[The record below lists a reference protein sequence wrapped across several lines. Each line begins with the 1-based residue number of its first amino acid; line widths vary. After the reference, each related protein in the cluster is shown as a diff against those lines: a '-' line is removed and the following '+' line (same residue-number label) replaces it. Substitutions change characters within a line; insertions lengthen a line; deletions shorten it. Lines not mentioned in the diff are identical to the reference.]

1 MRVVVAMSLML
12 AAAGAAFPQSGMK
25 AAVAEPALV
34 PRPAEIR
41 VDAGAF
47 PLTRSARLVTDPGD
61 RELRCIARTLAV
73 PLGRAVGGKLTV
85 TDRPPKAG
93 TASVIRLTRQ
103 NARPDL
109 APEGYELEIRA
120 DGVLL
125 RAPTAEG
132 IFRGVQ
138 TVRQL
143 LPAAAESATAGK
155 PGPSALPCLRI
166 TDQPRFAWR
175 GLLLDCCR
183 HFMSKNYVKHV
194 IDALAYHKL
203 NRLHW
208 HLTEDQGWRI
218 EIKAFPRLTQVGAW
232 RGEGAERHGG
242 FYTQADIRE
251 IVAYAKERYVTVVPE
266 IEMPGHCTAA
276 LAAHPELSCTG
287 GPFEVTARWGV
298 FDDVFCAGNDATFRF
313 LETVLDEVA
322 ALFPG
327 EYIHI
332 GADECPKTRWQA
344 CPKCQARMTAEGLKD
359 EAELQS
365 WFIRRIAAYLRGKGK
380 RVTGWDE
387 IMEGGLAEGVT
398 VQYWR
403 GWLGE
408 RIVTEAAAAGN
419 DVIVSP
425 TSHCY
430 IDYPWSVIDLA
441 KIYSLEPVPAAMP
454 PEHAARVLGGEANMW
469 AEYAPQ
475 SAVDGK
481 VFPRLAGL
489 AEVLWSPREAR
500 DWADFSNRMND
511 HYDRLAALGIA
522 AMVPPPQL
530 ESDGDD
536 GGPRTV
542 HLSCVWP
549 GAQIRYT
556 LDGSAPRPDSPRA
569 DGPIRVERTA
579 TLRAVSF
586 HPGLTPSPEV
596 HATYR
601 IGALPPVPPAA
612 AAPGLRASYHPGNWN
627 VLPDYT
633 RLRPA
638 ATRTVPVIDVTPT
651 LRPEFFGLRF
661 AGWLDVPADGDY
673 VFTVRS
679 DDVSRLFLDGVLVV
693 DCAGAHHQTLE
704 RSGPIALRAGR
715 HALAL
720 DYLQILGDVTL
731 TVFWEGPGFAREEL
745 PAARLTHDPSSS
757 TP

>member
-1 MRVVVAMSLML
+1 MRSVVAMFLML
-12 AAAGAAFPQSGMK
+12 AAAGVAFPQSVIK

-34 PRPAEIR
+34 PRPAQIQM
-41 VDAGAF
+41 DAGAF
-47 PLTRSARLVTDPGD
+47 YLTRTTRLVTDPGD
-61 RELRCIARTLAV
+61 RELRRIARMLAV
-73 PLGRAVGGKLTV
+73 PLGRAAGDKLTV
-85 TDRPPKAG
+85 TDRLPRTG

-103 NARPDL
+103 NARPEL
-109 APEGYELEIRA
+109 APEGYELEIRT

-143 LPAAAESATAGK
+143 LPVAAESSARGK
-155 PGPSALPCLRI
+155 PGSTALPCLRI
-166 TDQPRFAWR
+166 TDQPRFPWR
-175 GLLLDCCR
+175 GLLLDCGR
-183 HFMSKNYVKHV
+183 HFMSKDYVKHV

-218 EIKAFPRLTQVGAW
+218 EIKAFPRLTRVGAW
-232 RGEGAERHGG
+232 RGEGAERYGG

-251 IVAYAKERYVTVVPE
+251 IVAYARERYVTVVPE

-276 LAAHPELSCTG
+276 LAAYPGFSCTG
-287 GPFEVTARWGV
+287 GPFAVTHRWGV
-298 FDDVFCAGNDATFRF
+298 FDDVYCAGNDATFRF
-313 LETVLDEVA
+313 LEKVLDEVA

-344 CPKCQARMTAEGLKD
+344 CPKCQARISAEGLKD

-441 KIYSLEPVPAAMP
+441 KIYTLEPVPAGMP

-469 AEYAPQ
+469 TEYAPQ

-500 DWADFSNRMND
+500 DWADFSNRMNS

-522 AMVPPPQL
+522 AMVPPPRL
-530 ESDGDD
+530 ESEGVD

-542 HLSCVWP
+542 RLTGAWP
-549 GAQIRYT
+549 GAAIRYT
-556 LDGSAPRPDSPRA
+556 LDGTAPRPDSSRA
-569 DGPIRVERTA
+569 DGPIRIERTA
-579 TLRAVSF
+579 TIRAAAF
-586 HPGLTPSPEV
+586 HPGLTTSPEV
-596 HATYR
+596 RATIR
-601 IGALPPVPPAA
+601 IDALPAASPNA
-612 AAPGLRASYHPGNWN
+612 AAPGLRAAYYPGNWN
-627 VLPDYT
+627 ALPDYT

-638 ATRTVPVIDVTPT
+638 AVRTVSAIDVTPG

-661 AGWLDVPADGDY
+661 TGWLDVPADGDY
-673 VFTVRS
+673 TFTVRS

-693 DCAGAHHQTLE
+693 DCDGAHHRTLE
-704 RSGPIALRAGR
+704 TSGRIPLRAGR
-715 HALAL
+715 HALAV
-720 DYLQILGDVTL
+720 DYLQILGSSAL
-731 TVFWEGPGFAREEL
+731 TVYWEGPGFAREEL
-745 PAARLTHDPSSS
+745 PAARLAHVPEA
-757 TP
+757 PAR

>member
-1 MRVVVAMSLML
+1 MRSVVAMFLIL
-12 AAAGAAFPQSGMK
+12 AAAEAAFPQSGMR
-25 AAVAEPALV
+25 AAAAEPALV
-34 PRPAEIR
+34 PRPAQIQM
-41 VDAGAF
+41 DAGMFA
-47 PLTRSARLVTDPGD
+47 LSRSTRLVTDSGD
-61 RELRCIARTLAV
+61 RELRRIARTLAV
-73 PLGRAVGGKLTV
+73 PLGRAAGGKLTI

-103 NARPDL
+103 NARPEL

-143 LPAAAESATAGK
+143 LPAAAESAATGK
-155 PGPSALPCLRI
+155 PGPTALPCLRI

-183 HFMSKNYVKHV
+183 HFMSKDYVKHV
-194 IDALAYHKL
+194 IDSLAYHKL

-232 RGEGAERHGG
+232 RGEGAERYGG

-276 LAAHPELSCTG
+276 LAAYPEFSCTG
-287 GPFEVTARWGV
+287 GPFAVTHRWGV
-298 FDDVFCAGNDATFRF
+298 FDDVYCAGNDATFRF

-344 CPKCQARMTAEGLKD
+344 CPKCQARIAAEGLKD

-408 RIVTEAAAAGN
+408 RIVAEAAAAGN

-441 KIYSLEPVPAAMP
+441 KIYSLEPVPAGMP

-475 SAVDGK
+475 PAVDGK

-500 DWADFSNRMND
+500 NWADFSSRMNG

-522 AMVPPPQL
+522 AMVPPPRL
-530 ESDGDD
+530 ETDGAD
-536 GGPRTV
+536 GGPMTV
-542 HLSCVWP
+542 TLTTEIP
-549 GAQIRYT
+549 GATVRYT
-556 LDGSAPRPDSPRA
+556 LDGTAPNPDSPSA
-569 DGPIRVERTA
+569 TGPIRVERTA
-579 TLRAVSF
+579 TVRAAAF
-586 HPGLTPSPEV
+586 RPELTPSPEV
-596 HATYR
+596 RATCR
-601 IGALPPVPPAA
+601 IGPLPAVSASDA
-612 AAPGLRASYHPGNWN
+612 TPGLRAAYYPGNWN
-627 VLPDYT
+627 AIPDYT
-633 RLRPA
+633 SLRPA
-638 ATRTVPVIDVTPT
+638 AVTTVPSIDVSPAR
-651 LRPEFFGLRF
+651 RPEFFGLRF
-661 AGWLDVPADGDY
+661 TGFIEVPADGEY
-673 VFTVRS
+673 AFSLRS
-679 DDVSRLFLDGVLVV
+679 DDGSRLFIDGVLVV
-693 DCAGAHHQTLE
+693 ENTTAHEAREQTGRIRL
-704 RSGPIALRAGR
+704 AAGR
-715 HALAL
+715 HGLVL
-720 DYLQILGDVTL
+720 DYLQMLGDRSL
-731 TVFWEGPGFAREEL
+731 AVFWEGPDLPRQEL
-745 PAARLTHDPSSS
+745 PAARLAHAPAA
-757 TP
+757 PAR

>member
-1 MRVVVAMSLML
+1 MRSVLAMFLML
-12 AAAGAAFPQSGMK
+12 AAAGVAFPQSGTK
-25 AAVAEPALV
+25 AAMAEPALV
-34 PRPAEIR
+34 PRPAQIR
-41 VDAGAF
+41 MDAGAF
-47 PLTRSARLVTDPGD
+47 SLTRSTRLVTDPGD
-61 RELRCIARTLAV
+61 RELRRIARMLAV
-73 PLGRAVGGKLTV
+73 PLGRAAGGQLTV
-85 TDRPPKAG
+85 TDRLPRAG

-103 NARPDL
+103 NARPEL
-109 APEGYELEIRA
+109 APEGYELEIRT

-143 LPAAAESATAGK
+143 LPAAAESAAAGK
-155 PGPSALPCLRI
+155 TGPAALPCLRI

-183 HFMSKNYVKHV
+183 HFMSKDYVKHV

-251 IVAYAKERYVTVVPE
+251 IVAYARERYITVVPE

-276 LAAHPELSCTG
+276 LAAYPEFSCTG

-298 FDDVFCAGNDATFRF
+298 FDDVYCAGNDATFRF
-313 LETVLDEVA
+313 LEKVLDEVA

-344 CPKCQARMTAEGLKD
+344 CPKCQARITAEGLKD

-365 WFIRRIAAYLRGKGK
+365 WFIRRIAAYLRGKEK

-441 KIYSLEPVPAAMP
+441 KIYSLEPVPAGMP

-475 SAVDGK
+475 PAVDGK

-500 DWADFSNRMND
+500 DWVDFSHRMNG

-522 AMVPPPQL
+522 AMVPPPRL
-530 ESDGDD
+530 ETDGAD
-536 GGPRTV
+536 GGPVTV
-542 HLSCVWP
+542 TLATDVP
-549 GAQIRYT
+549 GAVVRYT
-556 LDGSAPRPDSPRA
+556 LDGTAPHPDSPSTA
-569 DGPIRVERTA
+569 GPIRLERTA
-579 TLRAVSF
+579 TLRATAF
-586 HPGLTPSPEV
+586 RPGLTPSPEV
-596 HATYR
+596 RTTCR
-601 IGALPPVPPAA
+601 IGPLPAVTAGDTV
-612 AAPGLRASYHPGNWN
+612 PGLRAAYYPGNWN
-627 VLPDYT
+627 AIPDFAA
-633 RLRPA
+633 LRPA
-638 ATRTVPVIDVTPT
+638 AVTTVPAIDVSPGV
-651 LRPEFFGLRF
+651 RPEFFGLRF
-661 AGWLDVPADGDY
+661 TGFIDVPADGEY
-673 VFTVRS
+673 AFSLRS
-679 DDVSRLFLDGVLVV
+679 DDGSRLFIDGVLVV
-693 DCAGAHHQTLE
+693 ENTTAHESREQTGRIRL
-704 RSGPIALRAGR
+704 AAGR
-715 HALAL
+715 HGLVL
-720 DYLQILGDVTL
+720 DYLQMLGDKSL
-731 TVFWEGPGFAREEL
+731 AVFWEGPELPRQEL
-745 PAARLTHDPSSS
+745 PAARLAHAPAA
-757 TP
+757 PAR

>member
-1 MRVVVAMSLML
+1 MRSVVAMFLML
-12 AAAGAAFPQSGMK
+12 AAAGVAFPQSGIQ

-34 PRPAEIR
+34 PRPAQIR
-41 VDAGAF
+41 MDAGVF
-47 PLTRSARLVTDPGD
+47 SLTRSTRLVTDPGD
-61 RELRCIARTLAV
+61 RELRRIARTLAV
-73 PLGRAVGGKLTV
+73 PLGRAAGGKLTV
-85 TDRPPKAG
+85 TDRLPKSGA
-93 TASVIRLTRQ
+93 ASVIRLTRQ

-143 LPAAAESATAGK
+143 LPAAAESAAVGK
-155 PGPSALPCLRI
+155 TGPAALPCLRI

-183 HFMSKNYVKHV
+183 HFMSKDYVKHV

-218 EIKAFPRLTQVGAW
+218 GIKAFPRLTQVGAW
-232 RGEGAERHGG
+232 RGEGAERYGG

-251 IVAYAKERYVTVVPE
+251 IVAYARERYVTVVPE

-276 LAAHPELSCTG
+276 LAAYPEFSCTG
-287 GPFEVTARWGV
+287 GPFAVTHRWGV
-298 FDDVFCAGNDATFRF
+298 FDDVYCAGNDATFRF
-313 LETVLDEVA
+313 LEKVLDEVA

-344 CPKCQARMTAEGLKD
+344 CPKCQARITAEGLKD

-441 KIYSLEPVPAAMP
+441 KIYSLEPVPAGMP

-475 SAVDGK
+475 PAVDGK

-489 AEVLWSPREAR
+489 AEVLWSPRDTR
-500 DWADFSNRMND
+500 DWADFSNRMNG

-522 AMVPPPQL
+522 AMVPPPRL
-530 ESDGDD
+530 ETEGAD
-536 GGPRTV
+536 GGPVTV
-542 HLSCVWP
+542 TLATAVP
-549 GAQIRYT
+549 GAVVRYT
-556 LDGSAPRPDSPRA
+556 LDGTAPHPDSPSA
-569 DGPIRVERTA
+569 AGPIRLDRTT
-579 TLRAVSF
+579 TLRAAAF
-586 HPGLTPSPEV
+586 RPGLTPSPEV
-596 HATYR
+596 RTTCR
-601 IGALPPVPPAA
+601 IGPLPAVSAGDTV
-612 AAPGLRASYHPGNWN
+612 PGLRAAYYPGNWN
-627 VLPDYT
+627 AIPDFAA
-633 RLRPA
+633 LRPA
-638 ATRTVPVIDVTPT
+638 AVTTVPAIDVSPGR
-651 LRPEFFGLRF
+651 RPEFFGLRF
-661 AGWLDVPADGDY
+661 TGFIDVPADGEY
-673 VFTVRS
+673 AFSLRS
-679 DDVSRLFLDGVLVV
+679 DDGSRLFIDGVLVV
-693 DCAGAHHQTLE
+693 ENTTAHESREQTGRIRL
-704 RSGPIALRAGR
+704 AAGR
-715 HALAL
+715 HGLVL
-720 DYLQILGDVTL
+720 DYLQMLGDKSL
-731 TVFWEGPGFAREEL
+731 AVFWEGPDLPRQEL
-745 PAARLTHDPSSS
+745 PAARLVHAPAA
-757 TP
+757 PVR